1 MNYKKCCNTKKLK
14 FQKKLTLI
22 KQMDQKKCVF
32 CHYWYFKDVGFEF
45 EPHVCDTFH
54 DILMT
59 TYELKTLQY

>member
-1 MNYKKCCNTKKLK
+1 M

-22 KQMDQKKCVF
+22 KQMHQKKCVF